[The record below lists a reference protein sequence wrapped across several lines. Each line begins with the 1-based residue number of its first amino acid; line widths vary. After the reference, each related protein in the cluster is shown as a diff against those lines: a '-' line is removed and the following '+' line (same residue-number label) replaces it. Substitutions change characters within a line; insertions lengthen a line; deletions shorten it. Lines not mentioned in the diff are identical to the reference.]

1 LPLVP
6 AAGLDDS
13 MAMGIPEQAAGA
25 PAATS
30 RAAAPT
36 SGEAG
41 AYAVGAGAVF
51 LATLAWSFSGV
62 FTRFLTTDIWTAIA
76 WRSFFGGLFLL
87 IPYLL
92 LNGRGSLRV
101 LGAIGRPGLLFIL
114 CQVVCQACTVGGLYF
129 TSVANVTVIYATSP
143 FLAAGIAWWLL
154 QEKLKAR
161 TLVAGLVSLAGV
173 GIIVAGS
180 LGGGHLLGDLLAI
193 GMTVSFAFI
202 IVIPRARQ
210 DLPLLPTTIL
220 SAFATMLIFAPLSA
234 PLSLDLRN
242 WSVLAG
248 FGLTNFAVALFLFVY
263 GARRIASA
271 EAALIGTL
279 EIAFAPLW
287 VWLLFAERPAVA
299 TFIGGAIVFAVVV
312 WHTWRDLRETQRRHR
327 SSP

>member
-1 LPLVP
+1 MGSPE
-6 AAGLDDS
+6 DS
-13 MAMGIPEQAAGA
+13 AGA
-25 PAATS
+25 LAADPRVVEATG
-30 RAAAPT
+30 
-36 SGEAG
+36 GEGNAYVAG
-41 AYAVGAGAVF
+41 IGTVF

-62 FTRFLTTDIWTAIA
+62 FTRLLTTDIWTAIA
-76 WRSFFGGLFLL
+76 WRSFFGGLFLV
-87 IPYLL
+87 IPYVW
-92 LNGRGSLRV
+92 LNGRGSLRM
-101 LGAIGRPGLLFIL
+101 LGAIGRPGILFIL
-114 CQVVCQACTVGGLYF
+114 CQVICQACTVGGLYF

-143 FLAAGIAWWLL
+143 FLAAGLAWWLL
-154 QEKLKAR
+154 RERMKSR

-173 GIIVAGS
+173 GVIVAGS
-180 LGGGHLLGDLLAI
+180 IGGGHLLGDLMAI

-210 DLPLLPTTIL
+210 DLPLLPTTIV
-220 SAFATMLIFAPLSA
+220 SAFATTLIFAPLSA
-234 PLSLDLRN
+234 PLALDLRN

-287 VWLLFAERPAVA
+287 VWLLFAERPANA

-312 WHTWRDLRETQRRHR
+312 WHTAQDLGETRRRR
-327 SSP
+327 SRAGLT